1 MSRSIKFRVWSKRS
15 KAFIKDEYLAIGLE
29 GQLIWRRICYS
40 DDPDDSWDDSWN
52 EELDDD
58 EYVIQQF
65 TGLLDKNGREIYEGD
80 ILQYE
85 SHNPQFSKTI
95 VRWTKEDEDN
105 HPGFVVYGSYSQYG
119 QPEIIGNIFENPE
132 LVE

>member
-1 MSRSIKFRVWSKRS
+1 MSRQIKFRVWDSQIKRFRGS
-15 KAFIKDEYLAIGLE
+15 HIAGQKNTVWGLKIDHGIFE
-29 GQLIWRRICYS
+29 IPNGNGLTVQ
-40 DDPDDSWDDSWN
+40 
-52 EELDDD
+52 
-58 EYVIQQF
+58 VF

-119 QPEIIGNIFENPE
+119 QPEVIGNIFENPE
-132 LVE
+132 LVG